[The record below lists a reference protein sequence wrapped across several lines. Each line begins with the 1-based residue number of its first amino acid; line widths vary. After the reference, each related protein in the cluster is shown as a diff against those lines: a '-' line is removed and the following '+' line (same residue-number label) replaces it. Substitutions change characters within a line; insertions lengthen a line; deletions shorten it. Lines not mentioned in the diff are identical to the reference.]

1 MLFSNFASYLSEL
14 EKTASRNKM
23 TEILAGLFK
32 KTSPEEIDK
41 VCYLSLGSLAPKY
54 AGLEFNMAE
63 KMVVRA
69 LAMALEKPIEV
80 IIKEYKKLG
89 DLGELVFKIKTSP
102 RKSNASVAQIYKD
115 LRKIAEES
123 GEGSVE
129 RKIKG
134 LAGLVKNLDPLSAK
148 FLARIPVNKLRLGF
162 SDMTILDSLS
172 WSKTGDKTLRPELER
187 AFNVLAD
194 IGKVAQIFKAK
205 GIKGLKVIKSE
216 VGVPIRAAKAERL
229 PAAQKI
235 LEKMRGKCALEEK
248 FDGMR
253 MQLHLDKT
261 RKFELQEETNL
272 ALFKKKKYFVR
283 IFSRNLENMTY
294 MFPDVVEAAQK
305 LAVKKVILDGE
316 AIAYNTKTGKFLPF
330 QETVQ
335 RKRKHGVG
343 KKAQEMPLKLFV
355 FDILYHNGQTLLTK
369 PFAERRKLLEGVL
382 EKSRGEEKRILLT
395 PQKVVTKVADFEAF
409 FKEMVGKGLEGL
421 VAKKLDTVYQAGAR
435 NYNWVKYKAGM
446 KSELADTIDC
456 VVLGFYRGRGKRAGF
471 GIGAFLVGVI
481 KISKIKYKKSN
492 IHIKN
497 QKEQKLKIE
506 DFEGYVTVSKIGTG
520 LTDEQW
526 REMYRKCQMP
536 NVKCQKKPKEYM
548 VDKNLYPDVWCQPR
562 LVVEIEADTITKSP
576 IHTAGL
582 ALRFPR
588 LKRFR
593 DDKDP
598 DQATSL
604 QELKKLAKV
613 KK

>member
-1 MLFSNFASYLSEL
+1 
-14 EKTASRNKM
+14 M
-23 TEILAGLFK
+23 TEILSELFK
-32 KTSPEEIDK
+32 KVEAGEIDK
-41 VCYLSLGSLAPKY
+41 VCYLALGRLAPKY
-54 AGLEFNMAE
+54 EGIEFNMAE
-63 KMVVRA
+63 KMMVRA

-102 RKSNASVAQIYKD
+102 RKSNASVAQIYEK

-134 LAGLVKNLDPLSAK
+134 LAELVKNLDPWSAK
-148 FLARIPVNKLRLGF
+148 FVARIPVNKLRLGF
-162 SDMTILDSLS
+162 SDMTILDALS
-172 WSKTGDKTLRPELER
+172 WMKTADKSLRPELER

-194 IGKVAQIFKAK
+194 IGKVAEVFRTK
-205 GIKGLKVIKSE
+205 GIKGIKGIRSE

-229 PAAQKI
+229 PDAEKI
-235 LEKMRGKCALEEK
+235 LEKMDGETALEPK
-248 FDGMR
+248 WDGMR

-261 RKFELQEETNL
+261 RKFKLQEETNL
-272 ALFKKKKYFVR
+272 ALFGKQKYFTR
-283 IFSRNLENMTY
+283 IFSRNLDNMTY

-305 LAVKKVILDGE
+305 LAVEKVILDGE
-316 AIAYNTKTGKFLPF
+316 AIAFNSKTGKFLPF

-343 KKAQEMPLKLFV
+343 KKAQEMPLKVFV
-355 FDILYHNGQTLLTK
+355 FDVLYLDGQTLLAK
-369 PFAERRKLLEGVL
+369 PFSERRKLLEKIL
-382 EKSRGEEKRILLT
+382 RESRGEESRILLT
-395 PQKVVTKVADFEAF
+395 PQKVVSKATDFEEF
-409 FKEMVGKGLEGL
+409 FKERVTEGLEGL

-456 VVLGFYRGRGKRAGF
+456 VVLGFYRGRGRRAGF
-471 GIGAFLVGVI
+471 GIGAFLVGIVD
-481 KISKIKYKKSN
+481 KSKF
-492 IHIKN
+492 
-497 QKEQKLKIE
+497 L
-506 DFEGYVTVSKIGTG
+506 TVSKIGTG

-526 REMYRKCQMP
+526 REMYERCEKLK
-536 NVKCQKKPKEYM
+536 VKDKSKEYQ
-548 VDKNLYPDVWCQPR
+548 VDKNLNPDVWCRPS

-598 DQATSL
+598 QQATSL